1 MRRWNWSESFLWSR
15 TRGRSSRANGSK
27 SSVSNTGRDPN
38 SSSAAAIAESSRPPP
53 RPDERAL
60 RRVPAVEVPR
70 ERVARRR
77 ADRVLVPDDRPA
89 ERGVAEAEVVVH
101 VRQVLHRRVEVH
113 VHLLDDHA
121 LLALDLV
128 RIEAGVEEHVRE
140 HVERLRRLL
149 AGALDVVARV
159 LLAREGVE
167 VGAHRV
173 DLEADVARR
182 SDAAPFP

>member
-1 MRRWNWSESFLWSR
+1 MNVSR
-15 TRGRSSRANGSK
+15 
-27 SSVSNTGRDPN
+27 
-38 SSSAAAIAESSRPPP
+38 
-53 RPDERAL
+53 
-60 RRVPAVEVPR
+60 
-70 ERVARRR
+70 RRR
-77 ADRVLVPDDRPA
+77 ADRVLVPDDRAA
-89 ERGVAEAEVVVH
+89 ERGVAEAEVVVD

-182 SDAAPFP
+182 RTPLGALEEEVLGEVRDAAPREGFS